1 MVTDD
6 RAVDP
11 ALQFDFHP
19 IAIQRSKWTHQFHV
33 WSPKLARRLSLY
45 SHAAVDFWAMMESY
59 SSVLTFCEY
68 PGLILVDQKPR
79 IADFVLRRDD
89 VTEFVVVEATPL
101 TAIDAGS
108 LEILDPLAVTTV
120 NADLLKQHRQW
131 IDNWMRMLPYV
142 TSNGTFLSNEFLD
155 RIEQGLASPKPLYA
169 IEYEALP
176 TDPVL
181 TRTAVFDLTRRGRL
195 VSPELRT
202 GELNRH
208 MRFRQVV
215 ATEGAS

>member
-1 MVTDD
+1 MADV
-6 RAVDP
+6 RHVDT

-33 WSPKLARRLSLY
+33 WSPKLSRRLSLY

-59 SSVLTFCEY
+59 ASVLTFCEY

-89 VTEFVVVEATPL
+89 VTEFVVVEATLL
-101 TAIDAGS
+101 TAIDAEL
-108 LEILDPLAVTTV
+108 LEILDPLPVTTV
-120 NADLLKQHRQW
+120 NADALNRHRQW

-142 TSNGTFLSNEFLD
+142 TSNHAFLSNEFLD
-155 RIEQGLASPKPLYA
+155 RIEQGLAAPKPLYA

-176 TDPVL
+176 NDPVL

-195 VSPELRT
+195 VSPDLRA

-208 MRFRQVV
+208 TRFRRV
-215 ATEGAS
+215 AGTEGAS

>member
-1 MVTDD
+1 MV
-6 RAVDP
+6 APVDP

-59 SSVLTFCEY
+59 ASVLTFCEY
-68 PGLILVDQKPR
+68 PGHVIVDRKPR
-79 IADFVLRRDD
+79 IADFVLRRKD
-89 VTEFVVVEATPL
+89 VTEFVVVETTPL
-101 TAIDAGS
+101 AAIDADA
-108 LEILDPLAVTTV
+108 LEILDPLPITTV
-120 NADLLKQHRQW
+120 NADVLKPHRVW
-131 IDNWMRMLPYV
+131 IDNWLRMLPYV
-142 TSNGTFLSNEFLD
+142 TSNGRFISSDFLD
-155 RIEQGLASPKPLYA
+155 RIEHGVTLPKALYA
-169 IEYEALP
+169 IEYDALP

-195 VSPELRT
+195 VSPDLRT

-208 MRFRQVV
+208 TRFRQVV
-215 ATEGAS
+215 ATEGGK

>member
-1 MVTDD
+1 M
-6 RAVDP
+6 
-11 ALQFDFHP
+11 
-19 IAIQRSKWTHQFHV
+19 
-33 WSPKLARRLSLY
+33 LY

-79 IADFVLRRDD
+79 IADFVLCRNAL
-89 VTEFVVVEATPL
+89 TEFVALEATPL
-101 TAIDAGS
+101 TAIDAES
-108 LEILDPLAVTTV
+108 LDILDPLPVTTV
-120 NADLLKQHRQW
+120 NADALKPHRQW
-131 IDNWMRMLPYV
+131 IDNWLRMLPYI
-142 TSNGTFLSNEFLD
+142 TSNGSFLSNAFLE
-155 RIEQGLASPKPLYA
+155 RVEKGLASPKPLYT

-195 VSPELRT
+195 ASPDLRV

-208 MRFRQVV
+208 TRFRQAM
-215 ATEGAS
+215 ATADPS

>member
-1 MVTDD
+1 MADD

-11 ALQFDFHP
+11 ALQFEFHP
-19 IAIQRSKWTHQFHV
+19 IPIQRSKWTHQFHV

-45 SHAAVDFWAMMESY
+45 SHAAVDFWAMMESHA
-59 SSVLTFCEY
+59 SVLTFCEH
-68 PGLILVDQKPR
+68 PGVILVEQKPR

-89 VTEFVVVEATPL
+89 VTEFVVVETKPL
-101 TAIDAGS
+101 NTIDAEL
-108 LEILDPLAVTTV
+108 LEILDPLPVTTV
-120 NADLLKQHRQW
+120 SADALIPYRQW
-131 IDNWMRMLPYV
+131 IDNWLRMLPYV
-142 TSNGTFLSNEFLD
+142 TSNGRFLSNEFLD
-155 RIEQGLASPKPLYA
+155 RIEQGLASPTPLYA

-195 VSPELRT
+195 VSPDLRL

-208 MRFRQVV
+208 TRFRQVV
-215 ATEGAS
+215 PTEGAS